1 MHFPQC
7 MASLTLACIFLPF
20 EFVKSTSIN
29 LHSHS
34 LWPRSAPLHSTPS
47 SCALRFWRLHLR
59 RLVLHARFH
68 FWSWAAA
75 AAARKYEKSS
85 SYTRSTKKQRAWLR
99 GAGEVAEE
107 RKKSCGSHC
116 QLPSSVSIVCDSL
129 GDVIRPRIFPNPKP
143 LKTPLFHLLT
153 APAPALAPDA
163 APILVSGCIICIL
176 RVALHWEGWKVA
188 TLFGNV
194 KRGRFPWR

>member
-143 LKTPLFHLLT
+143 LKKHPFSTSSLPQLLLLL
-153 APAPALAPDA
+153 PMLLPFSFL
-163 APILVSGCIICIL
+163 
-176 RVALHWEGWKVA
+176 VALFAFYELPCTGKV
-188 TLFGNV
+188 
-194 KRGRFPWR
+194 GRLPRSSGT